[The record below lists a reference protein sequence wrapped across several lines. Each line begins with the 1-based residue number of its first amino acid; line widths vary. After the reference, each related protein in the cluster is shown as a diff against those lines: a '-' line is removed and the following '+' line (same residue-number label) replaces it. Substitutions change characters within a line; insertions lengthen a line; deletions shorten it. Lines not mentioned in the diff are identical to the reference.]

1 MDKELGDCT
10 AAQKTFRTDL
20 DLLEDRMMDVEM
32 SAQGAH
38 RMLTEVK
45 EEVRDFSDSFGNLHN
60 QVEMMRVEDIAWCRS
75 RISVLEKP
83 NNPAN
88 KSLWTLVN
96 LLVRRVDDQ
105 ADQIKDLKAG
115 LASGGER
122 ISVLEMSSSMI
133 RSRVLVLEE
142 AMEIDPP
149 ITDLSGDDDS
159 TDSEYADMDDG
170 GAMLVDDSEDERD
183 QENVVPIPVPPP
195 IVHLDTPCPPSV
207 LRELI
212 PIEALIPV
220 LAVEVDEG
228 EDDAWYIPPIH
239 RRRIH
244 PLSEF
249 TTAPVD
255 PVPTYVADH
264 RDDPLAGPQRDDLAV
279 DGSEDEMW
287 VNLGVN
293 CRDTPAE

>member
-10 AAQKTFRTDL
+10 AAQKTLRTDL
-20 DLLEDRMMDVEM
+20 DLLEDRTMDVEM
-32 SAQGAH
+32 SVQGAH
-38 RMLTEVK
+38 RMLAEVK

-60 QVEMMRVEDIAWCRS
+60 QVETMRVEDIAWCRS

-105 ADQIKDLKAG
+105 ADQIKDLRAG
-115 LASGGER
+115 LALGGER
-122 ISVLEMSSSMI
+122 VSVLEMSSSMI
-133 RSRVLVLEE
+133 RSRVSVLEE
-142 AMEIDPP
+142 VMEIDPP
-149 ITDLSGDDDS
+149 VTDLSGDDDS
-159 TDSEYADMDDG
+159 TDSEYADVDDG

-183 QENVVPIPVPPP
+183 QENVVPIPVPP
-195 IVHLDTPCPPSV
+195 TV

-212 PIEALIPV
+212 PIDAPAPEP
-220 LAVEVDEG
+220 AVEVDEG

-255 PVPTYVADH
+255 PVPTYVAD
-264 RDDPLAGPQRDDLAV
+264 RREDPLAGPQRDDLAV
-279 DGSEDEMW
+279 DGSEDELW
-287 VNLGVN
+287 ANLGVN
-293 CRDTPAE
+293 RRDTPAE